1 MNNIQLLKTSDDK
14 RFILKEDGS
23 PFFWL
28 GDTTW
33 ELFHRLDREDA
44 DLYLANRAERKF
56 TVIQAVALAESD
68 GLRVDNA
75 YGRKPLLQNSKDEY
89 DPTMPD
95 LGVEE
100 GNNYSYWDHVD
111 YIVEKA
117 ASLGLYIGF
126 LPTWGDKYNK
136 CWGKGPE
143 IFNGDN
149 ARKYGK
155 WLGDRYK
162 DKTNIIWILGGDRQ
176 LLTQRHFDVIN
187 EMAAGI
193 KEGEVV
199 KHLMTLHPS
208 GGLSSSYHV
217 HDEKW
222 LDFNMIQSGHGKLNM
237 DNYKMIS
244 DDYSRLPVKPVLDG
258 EPRYE
263 DHPIGFNSVNGYFD
277 DFDTRQAAYWALFA
291 GAFGHTYGHHC
302 IWGMCTEQTDYYIMH
317 WKAAINR
324 PGGNQMQYA
333 RSLIESRPFLD
344 RIPDQELI
352 AENYDG
358 ANHLQATRGKN
369 YVFIYSPNGLIIKV
383 KMGRISGENVKAYWY
398 DPRQGTASYLG
409 EYSNLG
415 VESFAPPSSGRNN
428 DWVLVLDDSSV
439 NYPKPGL

>member
-56 TVIQAVALAESD
+56 TVIQAVALAEYD

-162 DKTNIIWILGGDRQ
+162 DKTNII
-176 LLTQRHFDVIN
+176 
-187 EMAAGI
+187 
-193 KEGEVV
+193 
-199 KHLMTLHPS
+199 
-208 GGLSSSYHV
+208 
-217 HDEKW
+217 
-222 LDFNMIQSGHGKLNM
+222 
-237 DNYKMIS
+237 
-244 DDYSRLPVKPVLDG
+244 
-258 EPRYE
+258 
-263 DHPIGFNSVNGYFD
+263 
-277 DFDTRQAAYWALFA
+277 
-291 GAFGHTYGHHC
+291 C
-302 IWGMCTEQTDYYIMH
+302 
-317 WKAAINR
+317 
-324 PGGNQMQYA
+324 
-333 RSLIESRPFLD
+333 ES
-344 RIPDQELI
+344 
-352 AENYDG
+352 
-358 ANHLQATRGKN
+358 
-369 YVFIYSPNGLIIKV
+369 
-383 KMGRISGENVKAYWY
+383 
-398 DPRQGTASYLG
+398 
-409 EYSNLG
+409 
-415 VESFAPPSSGRNN
+415 
-428 DWVLVLDDSSV
+428 
-439 NYPKPGL
+439 PKSKFF